1 METKNESA
9 QLAVQQTTQAQVPV
23 SQPVILSP
31 GQQLVYPP
39 GQAVPVAGQPM
50 YVQAVPGQPPM
61 QYQMPASGQAPPGQN
76 APGQQPVQYQMPA
89 GGSTGQYPPGQVVYM
104 QQQQQQ
110 QLGFNLTMDFSYIK
124 SQPGIFKCIE
134 FVSAK

>member
-1 METKNESA
+1 METKNEPA

-89 GGSTGQYPPGQVVYM
+89 GGWWLYGPIPTRTSGVHAAAAAARIQFDHGLQLHQVTAGDIQVH
-104 QQQQQQ
+104 
-110 QLGFNLTMDFSYIK
+110 
-124 SQPGIFKCIE
+124 
-134 FVSAK
+134 